1 MFDASKVSSIT
12 ESSGSVGGVLF
23 KRAAIVDPPLYL
35 QALWNR
41 IADISPSSQ
50 WLQRPIAL
58 SDLSALSAEYSAVIV
73 ASGHGIQDL
82 WADSK
87 YALPFQYVRGQ
98 NLIYKTKNTAPS
110 SGHKLSTPIL
120 RGEYLV
126 PDRLSSKLVA
136 GATHEYYPTL
146 QDIPRSPC
154 LSSATDLLVPKLLS
168 LYPTLHDHYSVDS
181 ANAGIRVMPARSI
194 LGKIPTLEQHTEY
207 SNVWCMVGL
216 GARGLIHHAYL
227 ADMLVGAVLSG
238 DPAAIPEEMRL
249 RLRPS

>member
-1 MFDASKVSSIT
+1 MVDDSQVLSIT
-12 ESSGSVGGVLF
+12 ACIGSVGGVLF

-41 IADISPSSQ
+41 VFTLSPSSE
-50 WLQRPIAL
+50 WLQRPIDSSA
-58 SDLSALSAEYSAVIV
+58 LSALSTEHSAVIV
-73 ASGHGIQDL
+73 ASGHGIEDL
-82 WADSK
+82 WSDSK
-87 YALPFQYVRGQ
+87 HALPFQYVRGQ
-98 NLIYKTKNTAPS
+98 NLIYKAKDTTPS
-110 SGHKLSTPIL
+110 SSHQLSTPVL

-146 QDIPRSPC
+146 EDIPRSPS

-168 LYPTLHDHYSVDS
+168 LYPALLDHYSVDS

-194 LGKIPTLEQHTEY
+194 LGKIPTLERHTEY
-207 SNVWCMVGL
+207 GNVWCMVGL

-227 ADMLVGAVLSG
+227 ADMLVGAVLGG
-238 DPAAIPEEMRL
+238 DPAAIPKEMRL
-249 RLRPS
+249 RLS